1 MKSFFKAVQT
11 FIKNTDKVLLVMCLV
26 ASGFGLVVVHSATLN
41 SISET
46 QLISRELLVMII
58 SISIGLLLCFAISL
72 IGYEA
77 IIKMWPIFA
86 SVCLLLMFSLFIWGD
101 GPSNR
106 SDAKSWLSIGGVFF
120 QPSEL
125 LKIGF
130 ILTFALHLDT
140 VKSNVNQFKNF
151 LLLGLHGAVPIVL
164 VIATG
169 DLGSALVFVALF
181 IGMLFVAGLN
191 QRYFIGGLA
200 IVLTALPMLW
210 IKFFSGFQKN
220 RFLAIYFPKLLSVS
234 DYKALIYQQ
243 QQSVNAIGS
252 GQLFGKGLFKG
263 TFTQNNL
270 IPVDESDMIFSVIG
284 EELGLI
290 GCTVAMIL
298 LVCIILRIVMTGY
311 QSKDNIGSSISYG
324 IAMLIGAQAI
334 INIGVSLKLLPCIG
348 ITLPF
353 LSAGGSSNLCVYIG
367 IGIAMSIYR
376 ASREVGPV
384 NFRLSHIRTPFS
396 EI

>member
-1 MKSFFKAVQT
+1 MKSFAIAIQR
-11 FIKNTDKVLLVMCLV
+11 FIKNTDKILLTLCLV
-26 ASGFGLVVVHSATLN
+26 TSGFGLLAVHSATL
-41 SISET
+41 SSMSET
-46 QLISRELLVMII
+46 QLISRDLLVMII
-58 SISIGLLLCFAISL
+58 AISIGLILCFIISL
-72 IGYEA
+72 IEYEA
-77 IIKMWPIFA
+77 ILKMWPIFA
-86 SVCLLLMFSLFIWGD
+86 SVCLILMFSLFIWGI
-101 GPSNR
+101 GPANR
-106 SDAKSWLSIGGVFF
+106 SDARSWLSIGGVYF

-140 VKSNVNQFKNF
+140 VKNNINQFKNVI
-151 LLLGLHGAVPIVL
+151 LLSIHGAVPIVL

-169 DLGSALVFVALF
+169 DLGSALVFVAVF

-191 QRYFIGGLA
+191 LRYFVGGLA
-200 IVLTALPMLW
+200 FILAALPMLW

-252 GQLFGKGLFKG
+252 GQLWGKGLFKG
-263 TFTQNNL
+263 TFTQNDF

-284 EELGLI
+284 EELGFI
-290 GCTVAMIL
+290 GCIAAML
-298 LVCIILRIVMTGY
+298 LLALIIIRIVSTGHK
-311 QSKDNIGSSISYG
+311 SKDNIGSSISYG

-334 INIGVSLKLLPCIG
+334 INIGVCLKLLPCIG

-367 IGIAMSIYR
+367 IGVVMSVYR
-376 ASREVGPV
+376 ASREVKPV

>member
-1 MKSFFKAVQT
+1 MKRSVNAVQT
-11 FIKNTDKVLLVMCLV
+11 FIKNTDKILLAMCLV

-58 SISIGLLLCFAISL
+58 SILIGLLLCFIISL
-72 IGYEA
+72 IEYEA
-77 IIKMWPIFA
+77 IVKMWPVFA
-86 SVCLLLMFSLFIWGD
+86 SVCLVLMFSLFIWGV
-101 GPSNR
+101 GPANR
-106 SDAKSWLSIGGVFF
+106 SDAKSWLSIAGVYF

-140 VKSNVNQFKNF
+140 VKNNISQFKNVF
-151 LLLGLHGAVPIVL
+151 LLGLHGAVPIAL

-169 DLGSALVFVALF
+169 DLGSALVFGAVF
-181 IGMLFVAGLN
+181 VGMLFVAGLN
-191 QRYFIGGLA
+191 LRYFIGGLA
-200 IVLTALPMLW
+200 FVLTALPMLW
-210 IKFFSGFQKN
+210 IKFFSDFQKH
-220 RFLAIYFPKLLSVS
+220 RFLAIYFPNLLSASVH
-234 DYKALIYQQ
+234 KALIYQQ

-252 GQLFGKGLFKG
+252 GQLLGKGLFKG

-284 EELGLI
+284 EELGFI
-290 GCTVAMIL
+290 GCTVAMAL
-298 LVCIILRIVMTGY
+298 LAFIILRIVSTGY
-311 QSKDNIGSSISYG
+311 KSKDNIGSSISYG
-324 IAMLIGAQAI
+324 IAMLIGAQAT
-334 INIGVSLKLLPCIG
+334 INIGVCLKLLPCIG

-367 IGIAMSIYR
+367 IGIIMSIYR
-376 ASREVGPV
+376 ASREIKPV

-396 EI
+396 GN